1 MVIASYISKK
11 VIQKSDGSRQIS
23 QKDSFGPEYI
33 ILTLGTIGYFLLTAK
48 AALLVGS
55 ASNRYEMPAYGLI
68 IMIVFASFNLVFNLK
83 TDTKNIRKIRSY
95 TITIVFVAVVFLLIK
110 GININDRVLFLYRED
125 TEKIEYATQNS
136 EGVAVVMF
144 NPATPHNVWRLT
156 DELLEYR
163 KVFYMDEENLD
174 KLTEPEIVDATRITL
189 YVADDD
195 YQEEAINNLMDSV
208 ELTNISQLFS
218 EDMWKTYEIY

>member
-1 MVIASYISKK
+1 M
-11 VIQKSDGSRQIS
+11 
-23 QKDSFGPEYI
+23 
-33 ILTLGTIGYFLLTAK
+33 
-48 AALLVGS
+48 
-55 ASNRYEMPAYGLI
+55 
-68 IMIVFASFNLVFNLK
+68 
-83 TDTKNIRKIRSY
+83 KI
-95 TITIVFVAVVFLLIK
+95 
-110 GININDRVLFLYRED
+110 
-125 TEKIEYATQNS
+125 
-136 EGVAVVMF
+136 VMF